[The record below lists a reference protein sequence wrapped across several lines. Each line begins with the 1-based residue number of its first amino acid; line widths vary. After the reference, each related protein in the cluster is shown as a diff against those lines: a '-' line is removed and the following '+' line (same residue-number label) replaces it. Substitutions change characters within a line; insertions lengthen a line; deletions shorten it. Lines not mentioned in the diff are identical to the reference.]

1 MFSYCLADH
10 VLDGSPKSQRRRFTY
25 YRTEQNS
32 MAENSLVF
40 DLAEALYLQARISKQ
55 SDYWTISRLSPKPVS
70 FTNTTFECH
79 RLGGRVNWSEI
90 LKNLVRLSWSK
101 LISAEYDFAN

>member
-1 MFSYCLADH
+1 MKVY
-10 VLDGSPKSQRRRFTY
+10 GKKNIYKSVP
-25 YRTEQNS
+25 YRHGHRVNIFLLTRPSGEQPLRKKK

-40 DLAEALYLQARISKQ
+40 DLAEALYLQARINKQ
-55 SDYWTISRLSPKPVS
+55 SDYWSISRLSPKPVS

-90 LKNLVRLSWSK
+90 LKNLVRVS
-101 LISAEYDFAN
+101 